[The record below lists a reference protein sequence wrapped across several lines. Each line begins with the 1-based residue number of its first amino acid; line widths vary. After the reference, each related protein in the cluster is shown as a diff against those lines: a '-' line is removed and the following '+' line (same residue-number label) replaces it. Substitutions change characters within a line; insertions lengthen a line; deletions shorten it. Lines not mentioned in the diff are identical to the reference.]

1 LHVLGLPPAFVLSQ
15 DQTLKLERFILDT
28 NHSELTERHTR
39 WRFRHRGGLLK
50 KRTTP
55 ARVSATER
63 PSPPKPS
70 DVDLSP
76 KTAFQQPARTPPPTF
91 LFPLNTVKEQ
101 NRIRE
106 RQNPTGGPAACSG
119 CPRKHGTDRL
129 GRVPN
134 EPDLGS
140 PASVVNTGRISSVRS
155 GSHPK
160 ASASKETAFNPDRG
174 RAHQPGI
181 SIDAFGAVSRQR
193 RRQRPSYRPIRFC
206 VSTPPGILFSAGRS
220 RDRRASVP
228 PHCTAKQ
235 ALPRPVPDAEWYCRP
250 RAGAIETC

>member
-101 NRIRE
+101 NRIR
-106 RQNPTGGPAACSG
+106 RWADLPKQ
-119 CPRKHGTDRL
+119 HDGTDPGASL
-129 GRVPN
+129 LLFQEVLQDKAAATTALSM
-134 EPDLGS
+134 DL
-140 PASVVNTGRISSVRS
+140 I
-155 GSHPK
+155 
-160 ASASKETAFNPDRG
+160 
-174 RAHQPGI
+174 
-181 SIDAFGAVSRQR
+181 
-193 RRQRPSYRPIRFC
+193 
-206 VSTPPGILFSAGRS
+206 
-220 RDRRASVP
+220 
-228 PHCTAKQ
+228 
-235 ALPRPVPDAEWYCRP
+235 
-250 RAGAIETC
+250 